1 MSVNNVEKM
10 AKQLKEEKE
19 KMLKEINDKIK
30 KKKSFANLDSENE
43 FLK

>member
-30 KKKSFANLDSENE
+30 KKKSFTNLDSENE

>member
-1 MSVNNVEKM
+1 MSVNNVERRAKM
-10 AKQLKEEKE
+10 LKEEKE
-19 KMLKEINDKIK
+19 KMLKEVNDKIN